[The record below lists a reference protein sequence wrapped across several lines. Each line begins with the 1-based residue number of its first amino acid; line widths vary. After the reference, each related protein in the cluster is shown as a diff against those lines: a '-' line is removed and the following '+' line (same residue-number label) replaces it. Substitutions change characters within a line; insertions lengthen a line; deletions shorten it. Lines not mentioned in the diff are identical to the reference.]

1 MGGTIF
7 HAFVK
12 FELKK
17 KNGARFAKL
26 HKFIVIE
33 SHHKH
38 NGQKIHKIV
47 LNLFVKLGIGP
58 PSPMDRLT
66 IRQIQI

>member
-12 FELKK
+12 FEKK
-17 KNGARFAKL
+17 KLQGLPSFTSLLLSTATTNIMNK
-26 HKFIVIE
+26 
-33 SHHKH
+33 
-38 NGQKIHKIV
+38 KIQKIV
-47 LNLFVKLGIGP
+47 LYLFVKLGIGQ

>member
-12 FELKK
+12 FEKK

-58 PSPMDRLT
+58 SPMDRLT